1 MKKHLLII
9 SGLLVLNSCAT
20 DPLDLAPV
28 SEIGAN
34 GFYTNDEEMELAT
47 VAIYDGLQ
55 AIPKIEFAVTEMRS
69 DNSKTKPV
77 KVSGQNLRVTL
88 CKRRTSKLH
97 FIGRRITMLFSV
109 QTESWNI

>member
-69 DNSKTKPV
+69 DNSKTK
-77 KVSGQNLRVTL
+77 
-88 CKRRTSKLH
+88 TSEGEWAE
-97 FIGRRITMLFSV
+97 FESYTV
-109 QTESWNI
+109 QATNQQVGLYWE